1 MRQLDLFSALQSSTE
16 GIDTEFKS
24 ARGGLPG
31 SFWETYSA
39 MANTQGGTIVLG
51 VAEKPTGLAW
61 EGVPDATQLRTV
73 LWNQLNDRHKISCNL
88 LRDEDVRTVADDG
101 RQFVVVNVPRASR
114 QQRPVYVGP
123 NPMAGTFRRAEEGDY
138 RCSDDEVRR
147 MLADQSEAPA
157 DALVLAHFGQ
167 ADFDPETVKQYR
179 NRFASRAPDHP
190 WLLLDDAAL
199 LTKLGALR
207 RDRATGMDGATVAG
221 LLMFGRFEA
230 LRDALPGFHV
240 DYRERLSDDPAV
252 RWTDRVVPD
261 GTWENNLFQ
270 FYVRVMQR
278 LSGDLKMPFQLDREL
293 YRKDDTPVHEALRE
307 AVVNALVHA
316 DHRGQGGVV
325 IERYADRIE
334 LSNPGSLLVSR
345 VQLLQGGVSECRNKS
360 LQLMFQLMGGGDKA
374 GSGMDKIRAG
384 WRSQHWRSP
393 RLEESVQP
401 DRVKLVLPMVSLI
414 PDEVERALRLRFGD
428 RFAKLDKTAVQ
439 AVVTAQV
446 EGSVTNSRM
455 QEITGEHSKDI
466 TVVLQ
471 SLVREGLL
479 AQQNQRRW
487 ASYRVA
493 GDFPQS
499 GDDAPHLEGDS
510 PQSSPQLAGDSPQLP
525 PSSPQL
531 DRLAGLSAEVQGL
544 LPQAEPARKNKK
556 LPVDQL
562 KGVIQQLCQ
571 GRWLATSELAALVD
585 RDAEKLQS
593 RFLTAMV
600 REGVLELRYP
610 DVRNRPDQAYRT
622 VATRH
627 P

>member
-1 MRQLDLFSALQSSTE
+1 MGSKVDIYDNTLDKTVSGHYKTGLIHCRAPWKMRES
-16 GIDTEFKS
+16 
-24 ARGGLPG
+24 
-31 SFWETYSA
+31 YSA

-51 VAEKPTGLAW
+51 VAEKSTGLVW
-61 EGVPDATQLRTV
+61 EGVPDAAQLRTV
-73 LWNQLNDRHKISCNL
+73 LWGQLNDRHKVSANL
-88 LRDEDVRTVADDG
+88 LRDDDVYTVEDEG
-101 RQFVVVNVPRASR
+101 RQFVLVSVPRASR
-114 QQRPVYVGP
+114 LQRPVFVGP
-123 NPMAGTFRRAEEGDY
+123 NPMTSTYRRAEEGDY

-147 MLADQSEAPA
+147 MLADQSDTPA
-157 DALVLAHFGQ
+157 DSLIVEHFGQ
-167 ADFDPETVKQYR
+167 PDFDPETVKQYR

-190 WLLLDDAAL
+190 WLLLDDAPL
-199 LTKLGALR
+199 LTKLSASR
-207 RDRATGMDGATVAG
+207 RDRSTGLEGATVAG

-230 LRDALPGFHV
+230 LREALPGFHV

-270 FYVRVMQR
+270 FYLRVMQR
-278 LSGDLKMPFQLDREL
+278 LSGDLKMPLLLARAL
-293 YRKDDTPVHEALRE
+293 YRKDDTAVHEALRE
-307 AVVNALVHA
+307 AVVNTLVHA

-325 IERYADRIE
+325 IERYPDRIE

-384 WRSQHWRSP
+384 WRAQHWRSL
-393 RLEESVQP
+393 RLEESLQP
-401 DRVKLVLPMVSLI
+401 DRVKLVLPLISLI
-414 PDEVERALRLRFGD
+414 PDEVDLALRARFGD
-428 RFAKLDKTAVQ
+428 LFTKLDKTAVQ
-439 AVVTAQV
+439 AVQAAQV

-466 TVVLQ
+466 TGVLQ
-471 SLVREGLL
+471 SLVRDGLL
-479 AQQNQRRW
+479 TQQNQRRW

-493 GDFPQS
+493 
-499 GDDAPHLEGDS
+499 EDS
-510 PQSSPQLAGDSPQLP
+510 PQFGHDALHLQEDSPHLVGDSPQLP
-525 PSSPQL
+525 SNSPQL
-531 DRLAGLSAEVQGL
+531 NRLAGLSPEVQGL
-544 LPQAEPARKNKK
+544 LPLADPARKNKK
-556 LPVDQL
+556 LPTDQL
-562 KGVIQQLCQ
+562 KGIIRQLCEV
-571 GRWLATSELAALVD
+571 RWLATSELAALVD

-622 VATRH
+622 VAAVNQ
-627 P
+627 